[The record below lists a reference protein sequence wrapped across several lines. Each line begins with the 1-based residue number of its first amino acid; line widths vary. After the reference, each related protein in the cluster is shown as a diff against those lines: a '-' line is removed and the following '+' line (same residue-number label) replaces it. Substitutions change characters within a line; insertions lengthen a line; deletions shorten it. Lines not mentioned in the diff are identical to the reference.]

1 MALVRRIELLETRLD
16 AGAGAGGGGLAG
28 REDRGGGGGS
38 GGGDNFQPRIIKDKM
53 TDQIKLEDTLID
65 YMEIIISMNAKL
77 NNHIHGTKMSLREL
91 DGKIGA
97 GGGYGG
103 IGGGASGLGGG
114 KIDDGRLQQ
123 KFVEMDTEIE
133 KLRLDIISSK
143 QNEKMR

>member
-1 MALVRRIELLETRLD
+1 MALIRRIELLETRLD
-16 AGAGAGGGGLAG
+16 AGAGAGGGGLAA
-28 REDRGGGGGS
+28 REDRGGA
-38 GGGDNFQPRIIKDKM
+38 DNFQPRIIKDKM

-77 NNHIHGTKMSLREL
+77 NNHIHGTKLSLREL

-97 GGGYGG
+97 GGGYAGV
-103 IGGGASGLGGG
+103 GGGASGLGGG
-114 KIDDGRLQQ
+114 KIDDARLQQ
-123 KFVEMDTEIE
+123 KFIEMDTEIE